1 MSKSSLFAAA
11 VFILVDACVV
21 QSIRSAPLS
30 PLLVSHPYVTLWG
43 GGFLRACA
51 FLFLGLSWSPSW
63 VSSFQGRQTIGV
75 LCFHFPLYVSL
86 LWGVGRSTSEE
97 LWGWFS
103 WQRLLH
109 GYGVTAVAWLYWN
122 RYVSSLFQKK
132 RSSEEDGQPE
142 NTRTSLKKLM
152 GFMLPHTSCFL
163 FVMLLVTLS
172 SYGEMAIPHYTG
184 HMADWIM
191 DKENP
196 DAFTQAITIMA
207 IMTIGSAVLEFV
219 CDLIYNVTMSCI
231 HTSVQVLVFESVLK
245 QEIAFFDANPTGV
258 IVSRITTDTNNMSE
272 ALSEQLSLVM
282 WYTARLIF
290 ILYFMFSQSWQISLF
305 TCMGLPI
312 LWIIPEFSGT
322 FHQSI
327 SKKVQECVAQA
338 NQVATETFSNMK
350 TVRCFANEDGEI
362 KRYEKRLDAIYGLN
376 KQEAFAYAAS
386 TWANNTSTLALKV
399 FILYYGGTLVTGG
412 NVSSG
417 DLVSFVLYEL
427 QFASAVDAVMRC
439 YPDVKKAIGN
449 SEKIFEY
456 LDRKPQGPLVGTR
469 DPEGVEGHVEF
480 KNVSFVYP
488 GKEAPVL
495 MNVSL
500 ELKPGQITALVGSNS
515 SGKTT
520 CVRLLERFYQPQA
533 GNILLD
539 GENLNSY
546 KEHHKIAVVSQECVL
561 FSRSIAENIK
571 YGFEHASDEDMYRA
585 AKMAA
590 IHDEITK
597 FPNGYQTDAG
607 EKGGMVSGGQR
618 QRIAIARALIRQ
630 PKVLVLDNAT
640 SDLDSE
646 TEHQVFQ
653 ALLGD
658 SNSRCSV
665 LLVSLK
671 MSAVE
676 QAHHILVLEE
686 GRVVEKGTHLEL
698 MQKKGRYALLVRNHN
713 RGFQRAE
720 ELGKEEDKN
729 VEEEEG
735 GGK

>member
-1 MSKSSLFAAA
+1 TKDSSFGAAS
-11 VFILVDACVV
+11 VFVLVDACVV

-30 PLLVSHPYVTLWG
+30 PLLVAHPYVTLWG
-43 GGFLRACA
+43 GGILRACA
-51 FLFLGLSWSPSW
+51 LLFLSLSWSQSW
-63 VSSFQGRQTIGV
+63 MSSFQGRQTIGV
-75 LCFHFPLYVSL
+75 LCFHFPVYVSL
-86 LWGVGRSTSEE
+86 LWGVGLSNSEE
-97 LWGWFS
+97 LWSWYS
-103 WQRLLH
+103 WQRVGLLH
-109 GYGVTAVAWLYWN
+109 GYGVTAVAWLYWE

-132 RSSEEDGQPE
+132 RSSEEEADAKSG
-142 NTRTSLKKLM
+142 NNSSSLKKLL
-152 GFMLPHTSCFL
+152 GFMRPYTSRFV

-191 DKENP
+191 DEKNP

-207 IMTIGSAVLEFV
+207 IITISSAVLEFV
-219 CDLIYNVTMSCI
+219 CDLMYNVTMSCI
-231 HTSVQVLVFESVLK
+231 HTSVQGKVFQSVLK
-245 QEIAFFDANPTGV
+245 QEIAFFDTNKTGE
-258 IVSRITTDTNNMSE
+258 IVSRITTDTNSMSE

-282 WYTARLIF
+282 WYTARLVF

-312 LWIIPEFSGT
+312 LWIIPECSGT
-322 FHQSI
+322 FHQAI
-327 SKKVQECVAQA
+327 SKKVAECIAQA

-362 KRYEKRLDAIYGLN
+362 KRYEEQLDVIYGLN
-376 KQEAFAYAAS
+376 KREAFAYAAS

-412 NVSSG
+412 TVSSG
-417 DLVSFVLYEL
+417 DLVAFVLYEL

-439 YPDVKKAIGN
+439 YPDVKKAIGG

-456 LDRKPQGPLVGTR
+456 LDRDPQGPPIGTR
-469 DPEGVEGHVEF
+469 DPQGVEGHVEF
-480 KNVSFVYP
+480 RNVTFSYP
-488 GKEAPVL
+488 GKATPVL
-495 MNVSL
+495 MDVSL
-500 ELKPGQITALVGSNS
+500 KLQPGQITALVGSNS

-533 GNILLD
+533 GSILLD

-546 KEHHKIAVVSQECVL
+546 KEHHKVAVVSQECVL
-561 FSRSIAENIK
+561 FARSIAENIK
-571 YGFEHASDEDMYRA
+571 YGFEHATDDDMYRA
-585 AKMAA
+585 ARMAA
-590 IHDEITK
+590 IHDEILK

-640 SDLDSE
+640 SDLDAE
-646 TEHQVFQ
+646 TEHQVFK
-653 ALLGD
+653 ALLGR
-658 SNSRCSV
+658 SNGPCSV
-665 LLVSLK
+665 FLISLK

-676 QAHHILVLEE
+676 RADDILVLEE
-686 GRVVEKGTHLEL
+686 GRVVEQGTHKEL
-698 MQKKGRYALLVRNHN
+698 MKQGGRYAQLVANQN
-713 RGFQRAE
+713 QGFQRAE
-720 ELGKEEDKN
+720 E
-729 VEEEEG
+729 EG
-735 GGK
+735 GGR